1 MKCRNFLCERHNSA
15 FSVGCSKVIFNIRNC
30 SQRKAF
36 ERIYR
41 AGEKTQPRTDAI
53 CTGYKFFDEYFKAK
67 G

>member
-1 MKCRNFLCERHNSA
+1 ML
-15 FSVGCSKVIFNIRNC
+15 RNC
-30 SQRKAF
+30 NARKAF

-53 CTGYKFFDEYFKAK
+53 CAGYKFFKEYFKAK